1 MAEMYPV
8 GGAGDRLGL
17 VDEVT
22 GEDLPAA
29 MLPYQGRSM
38 FDGLIRDLQAREYLF
53 YRLYG
58 KQHTTPVAVMTSMA
72 KKNHTRLLALC
83 EERQWFGR
91 GKDSFR
97 LIQQS
102 LVSPVTSHHTR
113 STPHAPSQRSGFFR
127 RG

>member
-1 MAEMYPV
+1 M

>member
-22 GEDLPAA
+22 GEGLPAA
-29 MLPYQGRSM
+29 MLLYQGRTM
-38 FDGLIRDLQAREYLF
+38 FEGLLRDLQAREYLY

-58 KQHTTPVAVMTSMA
+58 QQHTTPVAVMTSMA
-72 KKNHTRLLALC
+72 KKNHMRLLALC
-83 EERQWFGR
+83 EEKKWFGR
-91 GKDSFR
+91 GEGSFR

-102 LVSPVTSHHTR
+102 LVSEMRALNRGSPRR
-113 STPHAPSQRSGFFR
+113 SRIL
-127 RG
+127 